1 MNKRGFTLL
10 EIIIATMLFA
20 LVMSGLMGIFVA
32 GKRHTI
38 HSRERMT
45 GSELEK
51 LFLDPLQMAVRQDT
65 WDQAG
70 NELKTATGVSLP
82 AQKVNNVDYTAQK
95 DVNVVAG
102 TDLRRVKVQV
112 NWTEPSP

>member
-10 EIIIATMLFA
+10 EIIIATMLLA
-20 LVMSGLMGIFVA
+20 LVMSGLMGIFIA
-32 GKRHTI
+32 GKRHVI

-70 NELKTATGVSLP
+70 NELKTPTVTV
-82 AQKVNNVDYTAQK
+82 QKVNNINYTPQYTVT
-95 DVNVVAG
+95 DVAG
-102 TDLRRVKVQV
+102 TDLRKVKVQV